1 MIRNIFDRISKKLV
15 HKSLSE
21 VSKGSLIILEGNQKY
36 QFGKDSGLTAEI
48 IINNP
53 RFYSEV
59 LLGGSIGASEAFIH
73 KSWSSKNLTKVIQFM
88 ARNQRTMD
96 SIEGPFR
103 VFIAPFLKIL
113 HRLNKNTLYGSKQNI
128 AKHYDLSN
136 EFFSLFLDQAMM
148 YSAAIYSKKS
158 DSLDEAAQNKLSVIC
173 EKLQLNN
180 SHRVIEIGSGWG
192 GFAIFAA
199 KNYGCHVTTTTI
211 SKEQYVYV
219 KKEIKKHNLQAFIKV
234 VFKDYRELTG
244 KYDKLVSIEMI
255 EAVGHQFY
263 DTYFAKISKLLKDD
277 GDGLIQAIT
286 IRDQRYEKALSTV
299 DFIQKYIFPG
309 SCIPSINAIQNAI
322 TASGDMVINDLRDI
336 GLDYAITLSVW
347 RERFKKNNDKIL
359 ELGFDELF
367 IRKWLFYFSY
377 CEGGFLEK
385 SISDVHIHITKPE
398 YRNVIQKK

>member
-158 DSLDEAAQNKLSVIC
+158 DSLDEAAQNKLIVIC

>member
-1 MIRNIFDRISKKLV
+1 
-15 HKSLSE
+15 
-21 VSKGSLIILEGNQKY
+21 
-36 QFGKDSGLTAEI
+36 
-48 IINNP
+48 
-53 RFYSEV
+53 
-59 LLGGSIGASEAFIH
+59 
-73 KSWSSKNLTKVIQFM
+73 
-88 ARNQRTMD
+88 
-96 SIEGPFR
+96 
-103 VFIAPFLKIL
+103 
-113 HRLNKNTLYGSKQNI
+113 
-128 AKHYDLSN
+128 
-136 EFFSLFLDQAMM
+136 MM

-158 DSLDEAAQNKLSVIC
+158 DSLDKAAQNKLSVIC